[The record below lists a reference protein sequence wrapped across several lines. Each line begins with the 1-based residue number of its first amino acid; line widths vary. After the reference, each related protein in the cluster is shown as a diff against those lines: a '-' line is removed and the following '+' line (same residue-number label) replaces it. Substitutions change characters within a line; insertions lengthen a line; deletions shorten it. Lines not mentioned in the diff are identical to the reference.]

1 MELGSVDQ
9 AKDLV
14 KFHVNYPPTVNGEQ
28 IQFSISNTFSFL
40 QVQVNQFS
48 TSHSRNTTSSIV
60 VVVPTIIRSH
70 GNR

>member
-28 IQFSISNTFSFL
+28 MEFSISTTFNFL
-40 QVQVNQFS
+40 QVEEE
-48 TSHSRNTTSSIV
+48 SIWSLG
-60 VVVPTIIRSH
+60 PPHDPIKLYFIGHKPLTQR
-70 GNR
+70 